1 VGIGALYRGMAVGVV
16 SIVAPISA
24 TGAALPVAFGV
35 LRGERATLAQ
45 AVGIG
50 LAPIGIVLAS
60 RSANST
66 HDALGRA
73 AVARGVGLAILAA
86 LGFGVFFIV
95 LHEASTTDVLWAG
108 AVQCLAGVCFVGLLV
123 VGLRRSVAIGLRR
136 APRIAVVGVLDTT
149 ATVLYAAA
157 STMGLV
163 SVAAVLASLYP
174 VVTVTLARLILHE
187 HLTLLQAAGVICAL
201 AGVALIAMA

>member
-1 VGIGALYRGMAVGVV
+1 MAVGVV

-66 HDALGRA
+66 HDALGR